1 MRKGWE
7 YKTFGEV
14 GSFLRGK
21 SIQKADFVENGMPCI
36 HYGQIHTKFGV
47 SVDRH
52 LSEIPLDLY
61 NKSIIASH
69 GDVIIA
75 ITSEDLEGSCKSTAW
90 LGNYDIAVSS
100 HAAVYKHT
108 LNPKFIAYY
117 LRSKSFYYEK
127 QKYARGFKVMEIKP
141 TDIEKIPIPIPPHA
155 EQERVV
161 SELELLSG
169 IIEKKKAQLKEYDQF
184 TQSIFYDMFGDPVT
198 NEKGW
203 EVKKLGEVCET
214 TSGGTPSKKHPEYY
228 EGGTTPWLRSGEVCQ
243 GFIYHTELF
252 ITEEGLKCSSAKM
265 VPVNSVAIAM
275 YGATCGQV
283 GIIKSPMCTNQA
295 VCCIFPNN
303 TFIPIFLY
311 FFLLSKKSEYLKVA
325 VGGAQPN
332 ISQSVIKQTLISIP
346 PLSLQQSFASKIEAI
361 EKQKELIKQS
371 IIETETLFNSRMD
384 YYFNDNKE

>member
-1 MRKGWE
+1 MREGWE

-36 HYGQIHTKFGV
+36 HYGQVHTKFGV
-47 SVDRH
+47 SVDKH
-52 LSEIPLDLY
+52 LSEIPLDIY

-141 TDIEKIPIPIPPHA
+141 TDIEKIPIPVPPLS
-155 EQERVV
+155 EQQRIV
-161 SELELLSG
+161 SELDLLSS
-169 IIEKKKAQLKEYDQF
+169 IIEKKKAQLKEYDQLA
-184 TQSIFYDMFGDPVT
+184 QSIFFDMFGDPVE

-203 EVKKLGEVCET
+203 ESLSIGECCLLKSGNSDANNSSFGSLPYVKVGDMNIVGNETYIT
-214 TSGGTPSKKHPEYY
+214 TSSKFVDREENKKDIFPI
-228 EGGTTPWLRSGEVCQ
+228 GTT
-243 GFIYHTELF
+243 
-252 ITEEGLKCSSAKM
+252 
-265 VPVNSVAIAM
+265 
-275 YGATCGQV
+275 
-283 GIIKSPMCTNQA
+283 
-295 VCCIFPNN
+295 IFP
-303 TFIPIFLY
+303 
-311 FFLLSKKSEYLKVA
+311 KR
-325 VGGAQPN
+325 GGAILTNKKRITNVEICCDLNVMGVIPN
-332 ISQSVIKQTLISIP
+332 KERLHPLYIYFYFLRIDFSIFGKTGSTIPQINNHNIAPMKIGVP

-361 EKQKELIKQS
+361 ERQKALVQQS
-371 IIETETLFNSRMD
+371 ITETETLFNSRMD
-384 YYFNDNKE
+384 YYFN